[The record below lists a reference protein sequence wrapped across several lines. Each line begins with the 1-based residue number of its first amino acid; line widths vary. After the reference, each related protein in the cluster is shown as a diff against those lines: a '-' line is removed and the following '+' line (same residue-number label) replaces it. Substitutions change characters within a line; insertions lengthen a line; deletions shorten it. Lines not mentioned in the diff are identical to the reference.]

1 MSSRELIATS
11 SSPVDVTSKLD
22 RHGESDSSRETA
34 APTDDRP
41 LNPSRAF
48 PSDNRRDPA
57 AFPKDDPATARR
69 KGTPGRTEAPMPD
82 PPAARPAQR
91 PAEESPSEPDSGT
104 GQAGAPPAN
113 ASQWR
118 RKLRMTLTVGG
129 LLIVAIGSGVTWL
142 RGGRYASTDDAY
154 VQAAKVVVSTD
165 VSGIVTAVDVREG
178 QAVNAND
185 VLFTLDPRQ
194 FQIALDNAKAQLAE
208 TALTI
213 ESMKEDYKRMLSDTD
228 AQQAQV
234 SLDQA
239 TFDRFAALVHSES
252 VSQSMYDQARFT
264 LAADQNKLQSLKQQA
279 QVQLAKLGGNPDIAV
294 ADHPQYRQIKAQVDE
309 AQRQLDHSVVRAP
322 FAGIVT
328 QVDALQP
335 GTYLDSATAALTST
349 GTIGLVSTDQVWVDA
364 LMKETDLTYAKAG
377 NPVDISV
384 DTYPGQTWSGT
395 VESISPA
402 SASQFSILPA
412 QNASGNWVK
421 VVQRIPVRISV
432 QRAPGDPTL
441 RSGMSVTV
449 NIDTGHRRSLS
460 ELF

>member
-1 MSSRELIATS
+1 
-11 SSPVDVTSKLD
+11 
-22 RHGESDSSRETA
+22 
-34 APTDDRP
+34 
-41 LNPSRAF
+41 
-48 PSDNRRDPA
+48 
-57 AFPKDDPATARR
+57 
-69 KGTPGRTEAPMPD
+69 
-82 PPAARPAQR
+82 
-91 PAEESPSEPDSGT
+91 
-104 GQAGAPPAN
+104 
-113 ASQWR
+113 
-118 RKLRMTLTVGG
+118 
-129 LLIVAIGSGVTWL
+129 
-142 RGGRYASTDDAY
+142 

-165 VSGIVTAVDVREG
+165 VSGIVTAVEVHEG

-185 VLFTLDPRQ
+185 VLFRLDPRQ

-213 ESMKEDYKRMLSDTD
+213 EAMKQDYKRMLSDID

-234 SLDQA
+234 SLDQV
-239 TFDRFAALVHSES
+239 TFDRYTTLVQSES

-264 LAADQNKLQSLKQQA
+264 LAADQSKLQSLKQQA
-279 QVQLAKLGGNPDIAV
+279 QVQLARLGGNPDIAV
-294 ADHPQYRQIKAQVDE
+294 SDHPQYQQVKAQVDE

-322 FAGIVT
+322 FAGIAT

-335 GTYLDSATAALTST
+335 GTYLASATAALTST
-349 GTIGLVSTDQVWVDA
+349 GAIGLVSTNRVWIDA
-364 LMKETDLTYAKAG
+364 FMKETDLTYAKTG
-377 NPVDISV
+377 NSVNISV
-384 DTYPGQTWSGT
+384 DTYPGQVWSGT

-432 QRAPGDPTL
+432 QHAPGDLTL

-449 NIDTGHRRSLS
+449 DIDTGHRRSLT